1 MMRFLCIVSP
11 YSKLP
16 NIPRDDCFAALQLIL
31 SRFIGWRSRGRR
43 DPTDTA
49 TGGGFPPMT
58 VSLCCRLFL
67 SHFSS
72 AVGNCWVTCPP

>member
-31 SRFIGWRSRGRR
+31 PRFIGWRSRGTR
-43 DPTDTA
+43 DPTDAA

-58 VSLCCRLFL
+58 VSLSYGFRSF
-67 SHFSS
+67 HFSS
-72 AVGNCWVTCPP
+72 AV